1 MKNTILINGDYYT
14 PTKNVER
21 MSNRKTDIF
30 DLYERPSHTKVAI
43 FREWQEKLHSIE
55 WLTGNSCRFS
65 IYWTVKD
72 ENWEIHH
79 VKITPSYNYLLD

>member
-55 WLTGNSCRFS
+55 
-65 IYWTVKD
+65 
-72 ENWEIHH
+72 
-79 VKITPSYNYLLD
+79 

>member
-21 MSNRKTDIF
+21 MSNWKTDIF
-30 DLYERPSHTKVAI
+30 DLYEKPSYTKVAI

-55 WLTGNSCRFS
+55 
-65 IYWTVKD
+65 
-72 ENWEIHH
+72 
-79 VKITPSYNYLLD
+79 